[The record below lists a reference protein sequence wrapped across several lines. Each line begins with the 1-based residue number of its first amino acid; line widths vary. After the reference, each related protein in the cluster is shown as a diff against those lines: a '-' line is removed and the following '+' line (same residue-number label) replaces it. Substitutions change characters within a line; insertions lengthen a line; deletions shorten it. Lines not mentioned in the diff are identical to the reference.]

1 MSEEL
6 SAQHLILEELKAI
19 NAEQRSLRK
28 DMVDQTNDIRKD
40 LVNQTRDLRREL
52 TEELTIQT
60 QDIRTTIAA
69 VLEQMSKDKVHN
81 EARFTELET
90 HIYSLLGNGQPGRVG
105 KLETAV
111 ADLKKTVNTWG
122 GAIAV
127 IGSVITIG
135 LAILSFAA
143 KHP

>member
-1 MSEEL
+1 M
-6 SAQHLILEELKAI
+6 ILEELKAI

-40 LVNQTRDLRREL
+40 LVTQTRDLRREL

-111 ADLKKTVNTWG
+111 ADLKKTINTWG

-135 LAILSFAA
+135 LAILSLAA